1 VNVVEE
7 KPGHMARW
15 EPIEEWEG
23 AVRFAASTGR
33 HLIAAPRGLLP
44 HYPYLMDSL
53 RPPRPTEQEVLGG
66 ESRLVLD
73 VSEVFNLDRAIAYR
87 RLYCAPWNTYL
98 VVRRAGGDVDV
109 MHLVGTG
116 LRRLL
121 LQDAVAVAL
130 AAGYDV
136 AGWPVDVERGEWL
149 DRWSFSHPEGEAREE
164 LPQTSDY
171 LVLAGPRGR

>member
-1 VNVVEE
+1 
-7 KPGHMARW
+7 MARW

-23 AVRFAASTGR
+23 AVRFEAPTGR
-33 HLIAAPRGLLP
+33 QLIAAPRGLLP
-44 HYPYLMDSL
+44 RYPYLMDAL
-53 RPPRPTEQEVLGG
+53 RPPHPTEQELLGG

-73 VSEVFNLDRAIAYR
+73 VSEVFNVDRAIACR

-98 VVRRAGGDVDV
+98 VVRHTNGDVDV
-109 MHLVGTG
+109 LHLVGTG

-136 AGWPVDVERGEWL
+136 AGWPVDVVRGDSL
-149 DRWSFSHPEGEAREE
+149 DRWGFSHPETEAREE

-171 LVLAGPRGR
+171 LVLAGPHRRQ